1 MALCFEKFLSDKAT
15 KRRTRNSISRH
26 NIIIKDIKDEEIICE
41 FNEQSEVIVKVIVKE
56 VQTASCSSCE
66 KFCEHQEITVRF
78 LASHTSLK
86 RKIDDDD
93 NSSNEVDNV
102 KRIKLSE
109 NEENSPDVAN
119 TVKYPEIKIS
129 KKKKKSNLTEKQL
142 EEINKVGD
150 KLRIDN
156 LIKSFGKK
164 GSYNE
169 FYKHCGKIMSENMD
183 LIKLA
188 NKLTIEQADTDL
200 WHQLRVGR
208 VTASRLYE
216 TTKCN
221 VKNGSL
227 VDKFLGKSSGWSFM
241 MMRGTVLEEYVFKEV
256 QKEYPTL
263 KQCGLIMC
271 HKVHPLF
278 AASPDGI
285 HEDFVLE
292 IKCPGTAN
300 TFQQYTNLDKLN
312 KKYFAQIQLQMFV
325 TGKRKALLAVASLDF
340 ETTRKITKLWIEYDE
355 EYTTQMITDAS
366 EFYEQAVYPALKRK
380 FLH

>member
-1 MALCFEKFLSDKAT
+1 MALCFEKFLSDKTT
-15 KRRTRNSISRH
+15 KRRTRNSISKH
-26 NIIIKDIKDEEIICE
+26 NIIIKDIKDEEIICN
-41 FNEQSEVIVKVIVKE
+41 FNEKSEIIVKVLQKE
-56 VQTASCSSCE
+56 VLTVSCSSCD
-66 KFCEHQEITVRF
+66 KFCEHQELTVRY
-78 LASHTSLK
+78 LACQKSLK
-86 RKIDDDD
+86 RKNDDE
-93 NSSNEVDNV
+93 NSSGDEVDNT
-102 KRIKLSE
+102 KRIKLSDNDE
-109 NEENSPDVAN
+109 NCPSEAN
-119 TVKYPEIKIS
+119 KVKYPEIKIS
-129 KKKKKSNLTEKQL
+129 KKKKKSNLTVKQL

-164 GSYNE
+164 GGYNE
-169 FYKHCGKIMSENMD
+169 FYKYCTKVMSENMD

-216 TTKCN
+216 TTRCT

-256 QKEYPTL
+256 QKEYPAL
-263 KQCGLIMC
+263 KRCGLIMC
-271 HKVHPLF
+271 HKTHPLF
-278 AASPDGI
+278 AASPDGL
-285 HEDFVLE
+285 HQDFVLE
-292 IKCPGTAN
+292 IKCPGTTN

-325 TGKRKALLAVASLDF
+325 TGKKKALLAVASLDF

-355 EYTTQMITDAS
+355 EYTTQMIKDAS